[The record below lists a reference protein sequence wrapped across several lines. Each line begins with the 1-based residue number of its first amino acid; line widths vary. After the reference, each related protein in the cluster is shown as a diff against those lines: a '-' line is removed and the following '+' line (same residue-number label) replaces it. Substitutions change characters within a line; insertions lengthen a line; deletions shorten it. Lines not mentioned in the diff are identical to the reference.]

1 VKGGR
6 DQRVTKGG
14 RSRRTLTAAE
24 VVFSKVV
31 AEIHSGAIRPRDTL
45 SERDLVQRFGVSR
58 TPVREAIKRLF
69 ERGYLEFGPRRIAV
83 VKEVT
88 EKSIKDLY
96 RLRMKLE
103 SDAALLTARE
113 ITSPEI
119 QRLRAINRE
128 FAKAYRA
135 RNLARMLDVRA
146 QFHAALVEATRD
158 SWLARILTMLRE
170 EAYVVRHA
178 HWQDAARANQAI
190 EMHQKMID
198 ALDARHASRYRELV
212 LKQISDGLNSYL
224 STLRPPPRQA
234 HH

>member
-1 VKGGR
+1 MSKGGR
-6 DQRVTKGG
+6 EHRP
-14 RSRRTLTAAE
+14 LTAAD

-31 AEIHSGAIRPRDTL
+31 AEIHAGAIRPRDTL

-83 VKEVT
+83 IKEVT

-103 SDAALLTARE
+103 SDAAALTARQ

-135 RNLARMLDVRA
+135 RNLARMLEVRA

-158 SWLARILTMLRE
+158 SWMARILTMLRE

-178 HWQDAARANQAI
+178 HWQDPGRANQAI
-190 EMHQKMID
+190 KMHQEMIE
-198 ALDARHASRYRELV
+198 ALDARQVARYRELV
-212 LKQISDGLNSYL
+212 LKQIADGLSSYL
-224 STLRPPPRQA
+224 STLRPPPRQPRR
-234 HH
+234 